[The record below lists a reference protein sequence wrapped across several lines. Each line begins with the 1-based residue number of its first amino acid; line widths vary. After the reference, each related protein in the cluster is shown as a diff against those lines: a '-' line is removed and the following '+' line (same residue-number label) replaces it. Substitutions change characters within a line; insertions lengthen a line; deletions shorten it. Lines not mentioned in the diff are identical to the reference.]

1 MTELQ
6 DSSVK
11 FLLMFMA
18 AMEKSVPAPEP
29 IKEKE
34 QVHLIINGEKNIIPK
49 DKEDSHNET
58 EMIYNK

>member
-18 AMEKSVPAPEP
+18 AMEKSVPAPEQ
-29 IKEKE
+29 IIEKEK
-34 QVHLIINGEKNIIPK
+34 VHLIVNGENNLIRKE
-49 DKEDSHNET
+49 KEDSHNET